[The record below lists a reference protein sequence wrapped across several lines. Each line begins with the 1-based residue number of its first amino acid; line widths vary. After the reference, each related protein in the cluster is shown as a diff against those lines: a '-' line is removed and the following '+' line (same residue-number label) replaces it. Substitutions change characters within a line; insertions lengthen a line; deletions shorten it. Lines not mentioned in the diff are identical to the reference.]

1 VNVQASSAGAG
12 VTIDFAGRG
21 GMSAATL
28 EPMLV
33 SNAPSVTT
41 TPSIQLIF
49 PVSAIALLPTVSV
62 VNQRIPFLFVFDA
75 QRDVDVDS
83 IDIADDNEDMRE
95 NCGTSCSA
103 KSAACAEV
111 TTSRF
116 GGIGVGV

>member
-1 VNVQASSAGAG
+1 M
-12 VTIDFAGRG
+12 R
-21 GMSAATL
+21 
-28 EPMLV
+28 
-33 SNAPSVTT
+33 
-41 TPSIQLIF
+41 PSIQLIF
-49 PVSAIALLPTVSV
+49 PASAIALLPTVSV
-62 VNQRIPFLFVFDA
+62 ALLFVFDA